1 MSEPKLRFKEYE
13 GPWEITILGEIL
25 KERSEITNDDIPT
38 YSLTIENGVTPK
50 TDRYERE
57 HLVSDKD
64 SAYKLV
70 MQNDFAFNPM
80 NLRFGAIGK
89 HSEKHPVKVSK
100 YYNIFYCNP
109 SANHSFFEAY
119 FRTGKMISFYDKM
132 STGSL
137 AEKKRVHF
145 SDFLKFQ
152 IPVPTYQE
160 QTKIADFLTVVDEKI
175 TQLTQKFNLLAL
187 YKKGVMQKIFNQELR
202 FKDDDGREFS
212 EWKTVRFGEIFSFKS
227 TNSYSRECLNYVSG
241 AVKNIHY
248 GDIHTKFKSR
258 FNINNERVPFI
269 NENIDLTKLNPDYF
283 CVEGDLVI
291 ADASEDYKDIGKC
304 IEIESLDNQTV
315 IAGLHTFLARPSLGV
330 LSRGFMS
337 HAMQSEKIRLQIM
350 TIAQGTKV
358 LSISTGR
365 LSKIGIPLP
374 EKEEQT
380 KIANFLTAI
389 DDKITKTQAELDA
402 VKQYKQGLLQQ
413 MFV

>member
-1 MSEPKLRFKEYE
+1 
-13 GPWEITILGEIL
+13 
-25 KERSEITNDDIPT
+25 
-38 YSLTIENGVTPK
+38 
-50 TDRYERE
+50 
-57 HLVSDKD
+57 
-64 SAYKLV
+64 
-70 MQNDFAFNPM
+70 
-80 NLRFGAIGK
+80 
-89 HSEKHPVKVSK
+89 
-100 YYNIFYCNP
+100 
-109 SANHSFFEAY
+109 
-119 FRTGKMISFYDKM
+119 MISFYDKM